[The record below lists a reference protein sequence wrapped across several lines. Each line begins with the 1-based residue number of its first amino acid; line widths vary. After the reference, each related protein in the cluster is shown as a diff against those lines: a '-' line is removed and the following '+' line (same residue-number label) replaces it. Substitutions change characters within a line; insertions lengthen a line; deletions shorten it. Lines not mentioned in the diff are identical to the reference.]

1 MKKVEIMSIAVFI
14 VTLLI
19 MGINMFIRPLSDW
32 LVRVDGIVMLISAAV
47 VVYMAVQSHND
58 FSCFLPEAG
67 RISAE

>member
-47 VVYMAVQSHND
+47 VVYMAVQSHN
-58 FSCFLPEAG
+58 EK
-67 RISAE
+67 R

>member
-1 MKKVEIMSIAVFI
+1 MKKVEIVSIAVFI

-47 VVYMAVQSHND
+47 VVYMAVQSHN
-58 FSCFLPEAG
+58 EK
-67 RISAE
+67 I

>member
-19 MGINMFIRPLSDW
+19 MGINMFIRHLSDW

-47 VVYMAVQSHND
+47 VVYMAVQSHN
-58 FSCFLPEAG
+58 EK
-67 RISAE
+67 I

>member
-1 MKKVEIMSIAVFI
+1 MKKVEIRSIAVFI

-47 VVYMAVQSHND
+47 VVYMAVQSHN
-58 FSCFLPEAG
+58 EK
-67 RISAE
+67 I

>member
-19 MGINMFIRPLSDW
+19 MGINMFIRLVSDW

-47 VVYMAVQSHND
+47 VVYMAVQSHN
-58 FSCFLPEAG
+58 EK
-67 RISAE
+67 I

>member
-32 LVRVDGIVMLISAAV
+32 LLRVDGIVMLISAAV
-47 VVYMAVQSHND
+47 VVYMAVQSHN
-58 FSCFLPEAG
+58 EK
-67 RISAE
+67 I

>member
-19 MGINMFIRPLSDW
+19 MGINMFIRLLSDW

-47 VVYMAVQSHND
+47 VVYMAVQSHN
-58 FSCFLPEAG
+58 EK
-67 RISAE
+67 I

>member
-47 VVYMAVQSHND
+47 VVYMAVHSHN
-58 FSCFLPEAG
+58 EK
-67 RISAE
+67 I

>member
-32 LVRVDGIVMLISAAV
+32 LVRVDGFVMLISAAV
-47 VVYMAVQSHND
+47 VVYMAVQSHN
-58 FSCFLPEAG
+58 EK
-67 RISAE
+67 I

>member
-47 VVYMAVQSHND
+47 VDYMAVQSHN
-58 FSCFLPEAG
+58 EK
-67 RISAE
+67 I

>member
-47 VVYMAVQSHND
+47 VVYMAVQSHK
-58 FSCFLPEAG
+58 EK
-67 RISAE
+67 I

>member
-19 MGINMFIRPLSDW
+19 MGINMFIRPVSDW

-47 VVYMAVQSHND
+47 VVYMAVQSHN
-58 FSCFLPEAG
+58 EK
-67 RISAE
+67 I

>member
-32 LVRVDGIVMLISAAV
+32 LVRVAGIVMLISAAV
-47 VVYMAVQSHND
+47 VVYMAVQSHN
-58 FSCFLPEAG
+58 EK
-67 RISAE
+67 I

>member
-32 LVRVDGIVMLISAAV
+32 LVRVDGVVMLISAAV
-47 VVYMAVQSHND
+47 VVYMAVQSHN
-58 FSCFLPEAG
+58 EK
-67 RISAE
+67 I

>member
-32 LVRVDGIVMLISAAV
+32 LVRVDGIVMLISAAI
-47 VVYMAVQSHND
+47 VVYMAVQSHN
-58 FSCFLPEAG
+58 EK
-67 RISAE
+67 I

>member
-14 VTLLI
+14 VSLLI

-47 VVYMAVQSHND
+47 VVYMAVQSHN
-58 FSCFLPEAG
+58 EK
-67 RISAE
+67 I

>member
-19 MGINMFIRPLSDW
+19 MGINMFVRPLSDW

-47 VVYMAVQSHND
+47 VVYMAVQSHN
-58 FSCFLPEAG
+58 EK
-67 RISAE
+67 I

>member
-32 LVRVDGIVMLISAAV
+32 LVRVDWIVMLISAAV
-47 VVYMAVQSHND
+47 VVYMAVQSHN
-58 FSCFLPEAG
+58 EK
-67 RISAE
+67 I

>member
-47 VVYMAVQSHND
+47 IVYMAVQSHN
-58 FSCFLPEAG
+58 EK
-67 RISAE
+67 I

>member
-32 LVRVDGIVMLISAAV
+32 LVRGDGIVMLISAAV
-47 VVYMAVQSHND
+47 VVYMAVQSHN
-58 FSCFLPEAG
+58 EK
-67 RISAE
+67 I

>member
-47 VVYMAVQSHND
+47 VVYMSVQSHN
-58 FSCFLPEAG
+58 EK
-67 RISAE
+67 I

>member
-47 VVYMAVQSHND
+47 VVYMAVQSHN
-58 FSCFLPEAG
+58 EK
-67 RISAE
+67 I

>member
-32 LVRVDGIVMLISAAV
+32 LVRVDGIVMLISATV
-47 VVYMAVQSHND
+47 VVYMAVQSHN
-58 FSCFLPEAG
+58 EK
-67 RISAE
+67 I

>member
-1 MKKVEIMSIAVFI
+1 MKKVEIMSIAVLI

-47 VVYMAVQSHND
+47 VVYMAVQSHN
-58 FSCFLPEAG
+58 EK
-67 RISAE
+67 I

>member
-1 MKKVEIMSIAVFI
+1 MKKVELMSIAVFI

-47 VVYMAVQSHND
+47 VVYMAVQSHN
-58 FSCFLPEAG
+58 EK
-67 RISAE
+67 I

>member
-32 LVRVDGIVMLISAAV
+32 LVRVDGL
-47 VVYMAVQSHND
+47 
-58 FSCFLPEAG
+58 SC
-67 RISAE
+67 

>member
-32 LVRVDGIVMLISAAV
+32 LVRVEGIVMLISAAV
-47 VVYMAVQSHND
+47 VVYMAVQSHN
-58 FSCFLPEAG
+58 EK
-67 RISAE
+67 I

>member
-1 MKKVEIMSIAVFI
+1 MKKVEIMSIVVFI

-47 VVYMAVQSHND
+47 VVYMAVQSHN
-58 FSCFLPEAG
+58 EK
-67 RISAE
+67 I

>member
-1 MKKVEIMSIAVFI
+1 MKKMEIMSIAVFI

-47 VVYMAVQSHND
+47 VVYMAVQSHN
-58 FSCFLPEAG
+58 EK
-67 RISAE
+67 I

>member
-47 VVYMAVQSHND
+47 VVYTAVQSHN
-58 FSCFLPEAG
+58 EK
-67 RISAE
+67 I